1 MRVFLDTTY
10 LLPVVGIDVNLPNDL
25 LEKLFSKLF
34 SSDHSFVINQLSL
47 FELFGK
53 ASRYFSIDEKAKD
66 RFNTGMKS
74 ILSSQIDIEPVFTL
88 DTLSMVLE
96 INEKIK
102 DLPDCPITATALI
115 YSDVMLTETADIPK
129 AVEFEVLNLKT
140 FADKYL

>member
-10 LLPVVGIDVNLPNDL
+10 LLPIVGIDVDLPNDL
-25 LEKLFSKLF
+25 LEKLFS
-34 SSDHSFVINQLSL
+34 SEHSFVINQLSL

-74 ILSSQIDIEPVFTL
+74 ILSSQIDIEPIFAL

-102 DLPDCPITATALI
+102 DLPDCPITATAMV
-115 YSDVMLTETADIPK
+115 YSDVMLTEASDIPK

-140 FADKYL
+140 FADRYL